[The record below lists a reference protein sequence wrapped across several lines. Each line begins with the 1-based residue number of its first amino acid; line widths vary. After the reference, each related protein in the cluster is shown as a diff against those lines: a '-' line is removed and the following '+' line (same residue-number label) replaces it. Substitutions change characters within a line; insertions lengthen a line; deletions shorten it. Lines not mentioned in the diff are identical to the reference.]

1 VPRGEGG
8 SNGRSHDTMKSK
20 KLTDGPERS
29 FALVLESGE
38 EAMACLKRFAA
49 DERLD
54 AAHFTAIGAFQDA
67 VLGFYE
73 LERKAY
79 RRNPVREQVEVVSLV
94 GDVTGGEKAG
104 DPPTVHAHVVVGRAD
119 GTALGGHLME
129 AHVRPTLEI
138 VITETPAHLR
148 RRKDAASGLALIDP

>member
-1 VPRGEGG
+1 
-8 SNGRSHDTMKSK
+8 MKSK
-20 KLTDGPERS
+20 KLSDGPERS

-38 EAMACLKRFAA
+38 EAMDCLKRFAT
-49 DERLD
+49 EQRLD

-104 DPPTVHAHVVVGRAD
+104 GPPTVHAHVVVGRSD
-119 GTALGGHLME
+119 GTALGGHLIE

-148 RRKDAASGLALIDP
+148 RRKDPASGLALIEP